1 MAESFSIKKFIKSFF
16 EWLPWIKTMRHLIGI
31 AIIGVVCLVAY
42 QKFFKKP
49 NVQNTTIKGN
59 VDKLT
64 IIQKPSRFFIPF
76 AEGTV
81 GQDSD
86 GGGFDASIR
95 AGIRVEF

>member
-1 MAESFSIKKFIKSFF
+1 MSEKFSIAKFFKSFF
-16 EWLPWIKTMRHLIGI
+16 EILPWIKTTRHLIGI
-31 AIIGVVCLVAY
+31 AIILVICLGVY
-42 QKFFKKP
+42 QKFFKKN
-49 NVQNTTIKGN
+49 NVQQTTIKGN

-81 GQDSD
+81 GQDSN

-95 AGIRVEF
+95 AGVRVEF